1 MLLQIVLRTLSRD
14 HLEILV
20 EAGEIGKA
28 AFKTKL
34 LNTDAIV
41 N

>member
-1 MLLQIVLRTLSRD
+1 MLRALARD
-14 HLEILV
+14 HLEILM

-34 LNTDAIV
+34 LDTDAIV